1 MTDPTIK
8 RIETLLRKPGVI
20 FGAGAA
26 ILLLVT
32 ALLALAFP
40 LYKPLLSAQFPFS
53 MIVLAVMLAL
63 ILSATA
69 VCILAERKIAG
80 FTQDRYGPNRV
91 GFWGLLQPL
100 ADGLKFLLKEDIIP
114 RHVDKPLFLLAP
126 ALALAASL
134 LGFAIIPWAGQVRW
148 PWMPPDA
155 PPLSTQV
162 ANLNVGFLYLLAVG
176 SLSVYGV
183 VLAGYASNNK
193 YAFYGGMRAAAQII
207 SYELPLGLGLLVVLL
222 VSGTLQLDQIV
233 QQQAATGVWNIFLHP
248 VAFFLV
254 LVSALAEANRAP
266 FDLPEAEQ
274 ELVGGYHTEYSAM
287 KFAMFFLGEYVHM
300 ITSSALMVALFF
312 GGWHVWGL
320 PGLENVTWWAM
331 LVKLV
336 AYLTKVALFIALFM
350 LVRWTLPRFRFD
362 QLMRVAWQSLVPI
375 GVALLAATAVL
386 TYLGWQHNVWASL
399 AANLLLL
406 VVLLRSAARS
416 KRPVTARQDDL
427 PEVDVRPTA

>member
-1 MTDPTIK
+1 
-8 RIETLLRKPGVI
+8 
-20 FGAGAA
+20 
-26 ILLLVT
+26 
-32 ALLALAFP
+32 
-40 LYKPLLSAQFPFS
+40 